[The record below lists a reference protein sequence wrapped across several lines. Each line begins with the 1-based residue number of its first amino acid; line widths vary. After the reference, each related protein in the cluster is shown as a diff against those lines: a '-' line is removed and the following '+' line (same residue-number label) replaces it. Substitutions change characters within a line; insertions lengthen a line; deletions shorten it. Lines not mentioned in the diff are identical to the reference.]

1 MEILTFPKLLKP
13 RMPIL
18 KSAPHTTLAQK
29 YGNNNLTTINCDIW
43 SMGCVIYE
51 ICTFKPPFRTNG
63 TIRDLGAKIIKGK
76 Y

>member
-29 YGNNNLTTINCDIW
+29 YGNNNLTTI
-43 SMGCVIYE
+43 SVIFGQWGVLYMKFVLLNLLSERMVRLE
-51 ICTFKPPFRTNG
+51 I
-63 TIRDLGAKIIKGK
+63 
-76 Y
+76 